1 MDVYTGA
8 QGTTN
13 AASVQK
19 SIDGWGNPFER
30 DPASVLDDVLNEK
43 VSLECALEEYGVS
56 IDNVN
61 MKVNEEETMRLR
73 KSA

>member
-1 MDVYTGA
+1 LKKGESFRA
-8 QGTTN
+8 QLAGGG
-13 AASVQK
+13 
-19 SIDGWGNPFER
+19 GWGNPFER

-43 VSLECALEEYGVS
+43 VSLDCALEEYGVS
-56 IDNVN
+56 IDNVK